1 MYHNDLVFFA
11 CKDPYI
17 PLGMG
22 SGLIRNNQLSASS
35 IYSNATFYPPWQARL
50 GSDVDAV
57 RGREGSFW
65 RPDDDDTEPWI
76 QVI

>member
-35 IYSNATFYPPWQARL
+35 IYLNATFYPPWQARL
-50 GSDVDAV
+50 GNDVDAV
-57 RGREGSFW
+57 RGREGSYW
-65 RPDDDDTEPWI
+65 RPDDDDIEPWI